1 MHKRI
6 QGLDWCLAILGNNA
20 SFVFSFVAIFVSQER
35 FLLWKMTP
43 EHLTDCERNMSHNMS
58 QEVLGSI
65 GKYFH
70 PSSFL
75 NLHSSTFTQVI
86 RYSSLSS
93 RRFLFSNV
101 KHEVKWVEKNEH
113 SLTWEQWKYIV
124 LVKQEAL
131 SYQHYPSRSI
141 SDSFQRYGVIS
152 DKRRKNGAEASTK
165 SGNIII
171 VVIGVIKVK

>member
-1 MHKRI
+1 MKIKCPRKI
-6 QGLDWCLAILGNNA
+6 RALNWCMAILGNNT

-35 FLLWKMTP
+35 FLLWKMTR

-75 NLHSSTFTQVI
+75 NLNSSTFTQVI

-93 RRFLFSNV
+93 RRFLFSNM
-101 KHEVKWVEKNEH
+101 KHEVKCVEYKPGGTMQKSEVNEQNFI
-113 SLTWEQWKYIV
+113 SRIGCRIPGLKKIRSQ
-124 LVKQEAL
+124 LVA
-131 SYQHYPSRSI
+131 
-141 SDSFQRYGVIS
+141 
-152 DKRRKNGAEASTK
+152 
-165 SGNIII
+165 
-171 VVIGVIKVK
+171 